1 MEKKINLN
9 EEIIPPIINDRVS
22 PTNSNLKK
30 SISHNLEKNEI
41 NARRNLIQ
49 EKLKLKKLQI
59 KKGNNLELYKYKSE
73 KLNYPFTSNH
83 QSICSSNLEN
93 LNENN
98 NNIHYKKF
106 NKKLKVKLNLINY
119 FSQL

>member
-22 PTNSNLKK
+22 PTNNNLKK
-30 SISHNLEKNEI
+30 SISHNLEKNKI
-41 NARRNLIQ
+41 NPRRNLIQ

-59 KKGNNLELYKYKSE
+59 KKGNNLEIYKYKSE

-106 NKKLKVKLNLINY
+106 NKKLKVKLKLINY

>member
-1 MEKKINLN
+1 MEKKVISND
-9 EEIIPPIINDRVS
+9 EIIPPIINDRVS
-22 PTNSNLKK
+22 PTNNNLKK

>member
-22 PTNSNLKK
+22 PTNNNLKK

-41 NARRNLIQ
+41 NPRRNLIQ

-59 KKGNNLELYKYKSE
+59 KKGNNLEIYKYKSE

>member
-22 PTNSNLKK
+22 PTNNNLKK

>member
-22 PTNSNLKK
+22 PTNNNLKK

-106 NKKLKVKLNLINY
+106 NKKLKVKLKLINY

>member
-22 PTNSNLKK
+22 PTNNNLKK

-59 KKGNNLELYKYKSE
+59 KKGNNLEIYKYKSE

-106 NKKLKVKLNLINY
+106 NKKLKVKLKLINY

>member
-9 EEIIPPIINDRVS
+9 EEIIHDRVS
-22 PTNSNLKK
+22 PTNNNLKK